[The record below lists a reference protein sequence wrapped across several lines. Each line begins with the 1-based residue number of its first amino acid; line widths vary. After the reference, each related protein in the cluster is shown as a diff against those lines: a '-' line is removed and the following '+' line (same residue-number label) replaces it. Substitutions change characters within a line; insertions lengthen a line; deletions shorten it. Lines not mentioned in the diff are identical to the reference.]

1 MILENEMMIT
11 KYTYD
16 VEVVSVYD
24 GDTIRVNI
32 DLGFG
37 HVWKGS
43 DGKGVKIRLFG
54 INTPE
59 VRGEQREEGLK
70 SKQYLINLLSGERVV
85 LKTRR
90 DKTGKYGRYLG
101 ELYIQKGEREW
112 MNINKTLVK
121 EGYAEHY

>member
-1 MILENEMMIT
+1 MIN
-11 KYTYD
+11 KYTYN

-43 DGKGVKIRLFG
+43 DGKGVKIRLYG

-59 VRGEQREEGLK
+59 VRGVERPEGLK
-70 SKQYLINLLSGERVV
+70 SKQYLIDLIEGKSVV
-85 LKTRR
+85 LKTIK

-101 ELYIQKGEREW
+101 ELYIQNDDSEW
-112 MNINKTLVK
+112 KNVNETLVK
-121 EGYAEHY
+121 EGYAKLY

>member
-90 DKTGKYGRYLG
+90 DKTGKYGR
-101 ELYIQKGEREW
+101 
-112 MNINKTLVK
+112 
-121 EGYAEHY
+121 

>member
-1 MILENEMMIT
+1 MIT

-37 HVWKGS
+37 MKWCG
-43 DGKGVKIRLFG
+43 DNGKGVKIRLYG

-59 VRGEQREEGLK
+59 LRGEERELGLK
-70 SKQYLINLLSGERVV
+70 SKQALIDLLEGKRVV
-85 LKTRR
+85 LKTIK

-101 ELYIQKGEREW
+101 ILYILDGDEW
-112 MNINKTLVK
+112 VDINQTLIN
-121 EGYAEHY
+121 EGYAKQY